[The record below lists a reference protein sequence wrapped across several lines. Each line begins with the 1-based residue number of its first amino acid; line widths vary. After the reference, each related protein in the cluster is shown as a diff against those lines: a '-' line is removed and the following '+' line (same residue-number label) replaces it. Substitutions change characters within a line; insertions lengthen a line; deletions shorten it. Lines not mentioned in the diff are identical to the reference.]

1 MRLAAVTG
9 RALAFAT
16 SLVTVASC
24 GSRTGLFGVE
34 PGAAGEGGV
43 GSTSIDASRD
53 ASRDAPEE
61 AAVPCVP
68 GKFDLDRGFAQL
80 VFVIDRSGSMDFS
93 LTTDDDPLPGEPTR
107 WQALRGALS
116 QALAPFDGEIAFGA
130 KFFPEPFAVSLV
142 RDGCFV
148 DTGVAVPPKLSNLAS
163 ILAAYDAYDPRG
175 GTPTTEAIRAAAELV
190 KARRG
195 VARTLVVA
203 TDGAP
208 NCNSAL
214 DPNNCVCTAPSTPGG
229 PCAASSPNDG
239 ANCLDDVQTV
249 EVVRQIYENRKI
261 PVFVVGIGVTGGF
274 APTLD
279 AMALAGGRP
288 RSTAPHYYPAE
299 TPAELSSAFTVV
311 RDSVAKCSYVTPS
324 APNDPDLIDITIDQ
338 KPIARD
344 PTHVD
349 GWDWI
354 DQEYGQLQLF
364 GSACAAANAQ
374 NVDGTVVCERPD
386 ASIGS
391 DR

>member
-1 MRLAAVTG
+1 MRLASLTG

-16 SLVTVASC
+16 ALVTIASC
-24 GSRTGLFGVE
+24 GSRTGLFGAE
-34 PGAAGEGGV
+34 PGAGEGGV
-43 GSTSIDASRD
+43 TSSSEGGSRD
-53 ASRDAPEE
+53 AARDAPEE

-130 KFFPEPFAVSLV
+130 KFFPEPFAVSLI

-163 ILAAYDAYDPRG
+163 ILSAYDAYDPRG

-208 NCNSAL
+208 NCNDQL
-214 DPNNCVCTAPSTPGG
+214 DARTCVCTSAPDKCVGNTDPSV
-229 PCAASSPNDG
+229 
-239 ANCLDDVQTV
+239 CLDDKRAV
-249 EVVRQIYENRKI
+249 EAVRKI
-261 PVFVVGIGVTGGF
+261 AEEDRIPVYVLGIGGSSNVAFTR
-274 APTLD
+274 TLD
-279 AMALAGGRP
+279 GMAVAGGRP
-288 RSTAPHYYPAE
+288 RGTTPRYYPAQS
-299 TPAELSSAFTVV
+299 PAELTSALASI
-311 RDSVAKCSYVTPS
+311 RDSIANCTYLTPS
-324 APNDPDLIDITIDQ
+324 APEDPNAIEVTIGGTTV
-338 KPIARD
+338 PRD
-344 PTHVD
+344 PSRTN
-349 GWDWI
+349 GWDWV
-354 DQEYGQLQLF
+354 DQTYGQLAFF
-364 GSACAAANAQ
+364 GPACEAASKGGSR
-374 NVDGTVVCERPD
+374 VEGVVSCEP
-386 ASIGS
+386 
-391 DR
+391 